1 MTKPEDK
8 IYEVVHTVRIGA
20 NEKRADRTRGDE
32 IRASELEPGEAEA
45 FLAQGIIR
53 DPEAPITGAT
63 TDLAHDRLLS
73 IAQKLGLVTVKGAEY
88 RLGDKKAKGIT
99 AFREKVS
106 LNDLEDAIVAAA
118 MEQRREPEP
127 EKKEAA
133 GE

>member
-8 IYEVVHTVRIGA
+8 VYEVVHTIRLG
-20 NEKRADRTRGDE
+20 KGDDRTRGHE
-32 IRASELEPGEAEA
+32 VKASELEPGEVES
-45 FLAQGIIR
+45 FLKQGIIR

-73 IAQKLGLVTVKGAEY
+73 IAQKLGLVTVQGAEY

-106 LNDLEDAIVAAA
+106 LNDLENAIV
-118 MEQRREPEP
+118 
-127 EKKEAA
+127 EAA
-133 GE
+133 KERAGQ